1 MSDILT
7 IFSTIIKNLF
17 KKSAC
22 DMYPVKK
29 PELYDNTKGCIGINA
44 PECILCS
51 LCEKKCP
58 THALAVDK
66 EARTWAIERGKC
78 ILCNRCVEACP
89 KKCLLMEQQYAGPVK
104 EQKAEVINIPVS
116 TTEKAE
122 GT

>member
-1 MSDILT
+1 MSDIFT

-29 PELYDNTKGCIGINA
+29 PKLYDNTKGCIGINA

-66 EARTWAIERGKC
+66 QARTWAIERGKC

-89 KKCLLMEQQYAGPVK
+89 KKCLMMEQQYAGPVK
-104 EQKAEVINIPVS
+104 EQKAEVVSIPMQA
-116 TTEKAE
+116 TEKKE